1 MLRVVKT
8 YKDVVVVYNSNKM
21 HFHIWA
27 QCDFEACLLNE
38 FEVHWCKIVT

>member
-27 QCDFEACLLNE
+27 QCDF
-38 FEVHWCKIVT
+38 